1 MLEEWN
7 VGRMKN
13 RIGSMN
19 KKFEVIFLTKAREF
33 LLQLDEKTRG
43 KIIFNIDKA
52 KIKTDE
58 ELFNPNKS
66 QIINLIV

>member
-1 MLEEWN
+1 
-7 VGRMKN
+7 MKN

-66 QIINLIV
+66 QIINLIVWIILTTKKN